1 MLHVCKITQFCR
13 FLYTMHHGSH
23 MGYECFLNPPDII
36 GENLQKQR
44 AENFNE
50 RAAKNHCL
58 THEQGSH
65 CG

>member
-1 MLHVCKITQFCR
+1 
-13 FLYTMHHGSH
+13 MHHGSH

-36 GENLQKQR
+36 GENLQKKR